1 MLRTVATMAVY
12 AFMALFPLVN
22 PVGTTPIFL
31 SLTAGATQDELG
43 RLTRRVPVYSFF
55 LLLVSLLLGG
65 VIINLFGIQIAHVE
79 VAGGLVVFYS
89 AWEMLSGRSG
99 EQGAGDRSQPAGDR
113 AFFPLTMPITAGP
126 GCMAVAIAVGSRCVG
141 RSVEGTL
148 ASYLGA
154 GLGLLALS
162 LSVWLCFRFASRL
175 FHRLGPT
182 GTLVVTKMSAFV
194 LMAIGVEIFWSGLS
208 QLILQL
214 R

>member
-1 MLRTVATMAVY
+1 MLKSVATMAVY

-31 SLTAGATQDELG
+31 SLTVGATPEELR
-43 RLTRRVPVYSFF
+43 RLTHRVPVYAFF

-65 VIINLFGIQIAHVE
+65 VIINFFGIQIAHVE

-99 EQGAGDRSQPAGDR
+99 DGGAGDRVQAAGDR

-126 GCMAVAIAVGSRCVG
+126 GCIAVAIAVGSRCVG
-141 RSVEGTL
+141 RSVEGTV
-148 ASYLGA
+148 AAYLGA
-154 GLGLLALS
+154 ALGLLALS
-162 LSVWLCFRFASRL
+162 VAVWFCFRFASGL

-182 GTLVVTKMSAFV
+182 GALVVTKMSAFV
-194 LMAIGVEIFWSGLS
+194 LMAIGVEIFWTGLS